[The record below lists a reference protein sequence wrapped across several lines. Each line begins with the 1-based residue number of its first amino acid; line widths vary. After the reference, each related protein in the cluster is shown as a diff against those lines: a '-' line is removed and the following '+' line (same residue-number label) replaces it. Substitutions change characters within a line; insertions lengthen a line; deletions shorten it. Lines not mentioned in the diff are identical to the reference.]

1 MAIKKNTQK
10 DSREKLE
17 LAQRIADNSQR
28 VVRTYA
34 SVENTIITFLRR
46 IFGLLNK
53 VVFDS
58 KFSKFAAL
66 IIAIVI
72 YFSVNAD
79 SNNSLGVT
87 QASQISDIPVQV
99 IYNSEIYEIS
109 GIPATAD
116 VIVMGDMSD
125 INLQKSQVNSR
136 LTADLSGLTEGT
148 YTVKLTPTNF
158 ISRLSVNV
166 IDSPSVSVVIKKKT
180 TSMFNISYEFINTK
194 NMSNIYSLGIPTF
207 DTTQVRVRASQ
218 DTIDQISMVK
228 ALIDVT
234 GVSGTFTKEARLVAY
249 DQQGQQIGCDIIP
262 EKVVTTVTV
271 SSPSKDAP
279 IIVRPTGIMAEG
291 LAIDSISLDYNT
303 VTIYGPENILEMI
316 DAIYIDLDV
325 SSITSDTS
333 VSTALNLPSGASAM
347 SITKVNM
354 EIKVGEL
361 TTKIIENVPLE
372 WINNTG
378 NYKCLPTNI
387 DDAYINVL
395 VSGTANNLAAI
406 NLSNVKVEMDVANV
420 VVGTQSVPLI
430 ARGDNGFVTYA
441 IADGRTEIEIQ
452 VTEG

>member
-66 IIAIVI
+66 IIAVVI

-87 QASQISDIPVQV
+87 QASQISDIPVQI

-234 GVSGTFTKEARLVAY
+234 GVSGTFTKDARLVAY
-249 DQQGQQIGCDIIP
+249 DQQGRQISCDIIP

-271 SSPSKDAP
+271 SSPSKDTP

-291 LAIDSISLDYNT
+291 LAIDSITLDYST

-361 TTKIIENVPLE
+361 TTKIIEKVPLE

-406 NLSNVKVEMDVANV
+406 NVNNVKVEMDVANV

-430 ARGDNGFVTYA
+430 ARGDNGYVTYA

>member
-66 IIAIVI
+66 IIAVVI

-87 QASQISDIPVQV
+87 QASQISDIPVQI

-234 GVSGTFTKEARLVAY
+234 GVSGTFTKDARLVAY
-249 DQQGQQIGCDIIP
+249 DQQGQQISCDIIP

-271 SSPSKDAP
+271 SSPSKDTP

-291 LAIDSISLDYNT
+291 LAIDSITLDYST

-361 TTKIIENVPLE
+361 TTKIIEKVPLE

-406 NLSNVKVEMDVANV
+406 NVNNVKVEMDVANV

-430 ARGDNGFVTYA
+430 ARGDNGYVTYA

>member
-17 LAQRIADNSQR
+17 LAQRLADNSQR

-66 IIAIVI
+66 IIAVVI

-87 QASQISDIPVQV
+87 QASQISDIPVQI

-234 GVSGTFTKEARLVAY
+234 GVSGTFTKDARLVAY
-249 DQQGQQIGCDIIP
+249 DQQGQQISCDIIP

-271 SSPSKDAP
+271 SSPSKDTP

-291 LAIDSISLDYNT
+291 LAIDSITLDYST

-361 TTKIIENVPLE
+361 TTKIIEKVPLE

-406 NLSNVKVEMDVANV
+406 NVNNVKVEMDVANV

-430 ARGDNGFVTYA
+430 ARGDNGYVTYA

>member
-1 MAIKKNTQK
+1 MVISFFRKVF
-10 DSREKLE
+10 S
-17 LAQRIADNSQR
+17 I
-28 VVRTYA
+28 
-34 SVENTIITFLRR
+34 
-46 IFGLLNK
+46 LNK
-53 VVFDS
+53 VIFDS
-58 KFSKFAAL
+58 KYSWFSALLIAL
-66 IIAIVI
+66 II

-79 SNNSLGVT
+79 SNSSLGVT

-99 IYNSEIYEIS
+99 IYNSEMYEIS
-109 GIPATAD
+109 GIPDKAD

-125 INLQKSQVNSR
+125 INLQKSQVNSK

-166 IDSPSVSVVIKKKT
+166 IDTPSVSVTIKKKI
-180 TSMFNISYEFINTK
+180 TSMFNISYEFINT
-194 NMSNIYSLGIPTF
+194 NAMDSVFSLGMPTF

-218 DTIDQISMVK
+218 DTIDEISMVK

-234 GVSGTFTKEARLVAY
+234 GVNDSFTRDARLVAY
-249 DQQGQQIGCDIIP
+249 DQQGQLIACDIIP
-262 EKVVTTVTV
+262 ETVKATVTV
-271 SSPSKDAP
+271 TSPSKDVP
-279 IIVRPTGIMAEG
+279 IIIRPSGVMVEG
-291 LAIDSISLDYNT
+291 LAIDSIVLDYNT
-303 VTIYGPENILEMI
+303 VTIYAAENTLELI
-316 DAIYIDLDV
+316 DAIYIDLDI

-333 VSTALNLPSGASAM
+333 VSTALNLPSGASSM

-361 TTKIIENVPLE
+361 ASKVIENVPLE

-395 VSGTANNLAAI
+395 VTGTLNNIDAI
-406 NLSNVKVEMDVANV
+406 TVNDVVVEMDVANV
-420 VVGTQSVPLI
+420 VIGTQSVPLY
-430 ARGDNGFVTYA
+430 ARGKNNYVTYS